1 MNYYLDIETTGL
13 DELHNKIITIQY
25 MELDRNTGKPV
36 GPLKILKEW
45 ESDEKTILK
54 KFIEEFRPKDRWAFV
69 PIGYGLSFEHKFFWQ
84 RCISNGLEPIN
95 ILGGPFLDLMTVAVL
110 MNKGEFKGASLH
122 KMTKK
127 PHSGAIVVQ
136 WYDEKKY
143 AEIESYIK
151 TEADE
156 FSNFCVRLYKEMP
169 PLLEMIRDGEVK
181 VYKRREDN

>member
-13 DELHNKIITIQY
+13 DPLHNKIITIQY
-25 MELDRNTGKPV
+25 MELDRNTGKSL

-54 KFIEEFRPKDRWAFV
+54 RFIEDFVPGNQWAFI
-69 PIGYGLSFEHKFFWQ
+69 PIGFNLQFEHKFLWQ
-84 RCISNGLEPIN
+84 RCISNGLQPVD
-95 ILGGPFLDLMTVAVL
+95 ILNGPFLDLKTVAVL

-122 KMTKK
+122 KMTDK
-127 PHSGAIVVQ
+127 PHSGAIVIE
-136 WYDEKKY
+136 WYNEKKY
-143 AEIESYIK
+143 EEIESYIK

-156 FSNFCVRLYKEMP
+156 FSNFCVRLYEEMP
-169 PLLEMIRDGEVK
+169 PLLEMIEDGNVN